1 MESKDLNAQAERY
14 KRELMKLYSKRQDDH
29 TDDVP
34 EEETTAAPVEEEI
47 SQEQD
52 APEDEEIFGVDEDA
66 ADDTAYSSHSDESS
80 DFEKRYPDPDI
91 SELGDVSE
99 GTAPPIYAN
108 EDSLGGA
115 AGYILVNVRTADE
128 ASPVEGAEVLV
139 TAVVD
144 GARMIIASGITDP
157 SGTTRKMEVPVP
169 DVEHSLRPGS
179 PERPYNLFDVSVSA
193 EGFFNARSVDVPVF
207 AGITSVQNFSMIPVP
222 AMMSPASETM
232 TYYNQEPTPLS
243 DSE

>member
-1 MESKDLNAQAERY
+1 MNSKDLNAQAERY
-14 KRELMKLYSKRQDDH
+14 KKELMKLYGKRR
-29 TDDVP
+29 
-34 EEETTAAPVEEEI
+34 EEPAPVEEMPEE
-47 SQEQD
+47 QEKPD
-52 APEDEEIFGVDEDA
+52 DEEIFGIDEDA
-66 ADDTAYSSHSDESS
+66 PDDTAYAPHSDEE
-80 DFEKRYPDPDI
+80 DGIENRYPDPDI
-91 SELGDVSE
+91 SELGDVPE
-99 GTAPPIYAN
+99 NDIPPQYAD
-108 EDSLGGA
+108 EESLGNA
-115 AGYILVNVRTADE
+115 KGYILVNVRTADE

-144 GARMIIASGITDP
+144 GARMIIASGLTDS
-157 SGTTRKMEVPVP
+157 SGTTRKIEVPVP

-193 EGFFNARSVDVPVF
+193 DGFFNARSVDVPVF

-222 AMMSPASETM
+222 AMMSPDSETM